1 MSKINYNSVEYKVW
15 HNAWKRYAK
24 KEYNK
29 LILSIAER
37 YKKLDDNKQVLLNEY
52 EKLTNNLLKDFKSA
66 MKFKFID
73 RVVLFLLG
81 VYVAYIITLLLW
93 K

>member
-1 MSKINYNSVEYKVW
+1 MSKINYNSIDYKVW

-52 EKLTNNLLKDFKSA
+52 QKLSDNLLKDFKA
-66 MKFKFID
+66 AIKLKFINN
-73 RVVLFLLG
+73 LSFFFLG
-81 VYVAYIITLLLW
+81 VYVTYIITLFLW